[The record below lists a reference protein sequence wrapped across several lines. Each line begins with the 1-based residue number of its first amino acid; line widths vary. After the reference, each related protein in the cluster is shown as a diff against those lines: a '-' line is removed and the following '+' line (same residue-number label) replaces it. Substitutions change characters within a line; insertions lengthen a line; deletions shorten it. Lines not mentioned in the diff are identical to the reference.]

1 MGHDMLELQQKQQ
14 LSREEAAARLRA
26 IADELASGNDVVFES
41 EGMRIVGKVPDD
53 VRLKLE
59 FEIGADETEFEI
71 ELTWATRAGSPAVP
85 EQP

>member
-14 LSREEAAARLRA
+14 LSREVAAARLRA

-41 EGMRIVGKVPDD
+41 DGMRIIGKVPDE

-59 FEIGADETEFEI
+59 FEIGEDETEFEI
-71 ELTWATRAGSPAVP
+71 ELTWPTHAELPAVP
-85 EQP
+85 ERS

>member
-14 LSREEAAARLRA
+14 LSREEAAGRLRA

>member
-41 EGMRIVGKVPDD
+41 EGMRIVGRVPDD

-71 ELTWATRAGSPAVP
+71 ELTWATRGGSPAVP